1 MLKKAIIP
9 AAGWGTR
16 LFPATK
22 VLKKEFFPIIDT
34 DGRAKPV
41 ILLIVEELISAGIEE
56 IAIVIQKGDRE
67 LFATFFKQKYSP
79 DLVKKIS
86 PENQEYNDYLE
97 SLGEKITF
105 LYQEG
110 QEGFGHAIFCA
121 KDWIGGDY
129 FLISLGDH
137 IYKSHVD
144 ISCSRQ
150 LINIYQKYKKSTVGL
165 TTMPA
170 DIIHKAGVVTGSW
183 LESDRV
189 MSVGKLWEKPDLD
202 YARSQLHTEGMAAD
216 EFLAVFGLYILSAR
230 IFDYLEDEIKN
241 NRRCRGEFQ
250 LTTCLHQLCQQEG
263 IIGYLIDGQY
273 FDTGMPEFY
282 RQTIINF
289 PRQ

>member
-121 KDWIGGDY
+121 KDWIGGDC

-170 DIIHKAGVVTGSW
+170 DIIHKAGVVTGTW
-183 LESDRV
+183 LENDRI

-202 YARSQLHTEGMAAD
+202 YARSQLHIEGMPAD

-250 LTTCLHQLCQQEG
+250 LTTCLHKLCQQEG

-289 PRQ
+289 PR